1 MGALRR
7 PGSRLRATDT
17 RRAPEAHT
25 GLAWTHSRGQ
35 MRDFAAP
42 DPREGVHAGKMEF
55 KDLQMILFRFFS
67 AGDRSSIGVLGR
79 RGRKGQESASR
90 LCSRLQSPLLPA
102 ALGPCSVCI
111 CSGPA
116 SLGELLAQRRAEA
129 AALGG
134 FQQRSS
140 PTPDPGSGGAWRGLA
155 GSLVQAGE
163 WGVAGLGPQK
173 TCCIRSDSSGRLG
186 GEQGSDKGQGAAQ
199 AP

>member
-17 RRAPEAHT
+17 SRAPEAHT
-25 GLAWTHSRGQ
+25 GLAWTHARGQ

-90 LCSRLQSPLLPA
+90 LCPRLQSPLLPA
-102 ALGPCSVCI
+102 ALGPCSVCVR
-111 CSGPA
+111 GP
-116 SLGELLAQRRAEA
+116 SQ
-129 AALGG
+129 
-134 FQQRSS
+134 
-140 PTPDPGSGGAWRGLA
+140 PGGAAGTAPGRG
-155 GSLVQAGE
+155 GSTGWVPA
-163 WGVAGLGPQK
+163 K
-173 TCCIRSDSSGRLG
+173 
-186 GEQGSDKGQGAAQ
+186 EQ
-199 AP
+199 PHP